1 MPINCQFNLTSL
13 SSVFYTGEQVSGTLV
28 LTVAKKKPLQL
39 EGKFDSQ
46 LPNGCVV
53 FAVLIR
59 YHGNVFNLANS
70 SLLSLSVERHQHLID
85 WPQHDQLA

>member
-13 SSVFYTGEQVSGTLV
+13 SAVFYTGEQVSGTLT

-39 EGKFDSQ
+39 EGEFDSH

-53 FAVLIR
+53 FLP
-59 YHGNVFNLANS
+59 
-70 SLLSLSVERHQHLID
+70 D
-85 WPQHDQLA
+85 